1 LQFLTNNQKAQ
12 KHLIGAFE
20 MLVGKSFP
28 EKLMAKVPRLL
39 QMLYNAD
46 FLDEEVLLEWAAKVS
61 FVFFYDTRE
70 S

>member
-1 LQFLTNNQKAQ
+1 
-12 KHLIGAFE
+12 
-20 MLVGKSFP
+20 
-28 EKLMAKVPRLL
+28 MAKVPRLL

-70 S
+70 SWRTIVYWDKLIPFYIWSFVVVLIGVEEVR